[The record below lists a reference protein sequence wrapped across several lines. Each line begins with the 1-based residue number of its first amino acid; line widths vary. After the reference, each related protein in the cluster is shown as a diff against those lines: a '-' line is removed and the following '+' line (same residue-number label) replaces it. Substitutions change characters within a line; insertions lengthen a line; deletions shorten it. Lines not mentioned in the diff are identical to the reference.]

1 MSDGTPSGGADNLE
15 LERYQARMRGLFPE
29 LLGMR
34 LVSVEPDLL
43 VGELDVRRELC
54 TAPGLMHGGA
64 IMAFADT
71 LGALATMAN
80 RRRIGHHDP
89 RIQDQLLPRRPR
101 GLHRTRR
108 DPPAPPRP
116 PHPSLANHHHRRRRQ
131 AASAGDSNPNAA
143 LEGRRRPFPI
153 FSPLWGEMP
162 QAEGGRRPRTTT
174 PSHHA
179 RFNQERQTSAARNL
193 GFAEL
198 GDRARIL
205 NEIDPPRPPRLR

>member
-1 MSDGTPSGGADNLE
+1 MSDERADNLE

-80 RRRIGHHDP
+80 LDDESGTTTLESKTNFFRGGREGSTVRGET
-89 RIQDQLLPRRPR
+89 RP
-101 GLHRTRR
+101 LHR
-108 DPPAPPRP
+108 
-116 PHPSLANHHHRRRRQ
+116 
-131 AASAGDSNPNAA
+131 
-143 LEGRRRPFPI
+143 GRRTQVWQTTI
-153 FSPLWGEMP
+153 TD
-162 QAEGGRRPRTTT
+162 AEGKLLAQVT
-174 PSHHA
+174 
-179 RFNQERQTSAARNL
+179 QTQMVL
-193 GFAEL
+193 
-198 GDRARIL
+198 
-205 NEIDPPRPPRLR
+205 